1 MHQTQQP
8 AATDGAS
15 QQPTL
20 DSEARR
26 EVLTQ
31 RDRLIDLQN
40 QSSQSMDKLV
50 VTLSGG
56 ALALSLTFI
65 RQTVPAALPGTTPYL
80 GAAWIILTLSLFAQ
94 LLSHFTSQYGMMKIC
109 DEIESKYLNVLQT
122 EKKARRR
129 PGQAYQWISKKL
141 SSFSAHRMTTHYL
154 NIAAIFLCVA
164 GVALLVVFVMLN
176 FPQLQI
182 PLQK

>member
-8 AATDGAS
+8 AAMDGAS
-15 QQPTL
+15 QQPAL
-20 DSEARR
+20 DSEARK
-26 EVLTQ
+26 EVLAQ

-65 RQTVPAALPGTTPYL
+65 RQTVPAALPGTTIYL

-94 LLSHFTSQYGMMKIC
+94 LLSHF
-109 DEIESKYLNVLQT
+109 
-122 EKKARRR
+122 
-129 PGQAYQWISKKL
+129 
-141 SSFSAHRMTTHYL
+141 
-154 NIAAIFLCVA
+154 
-164 GVALLVVFVMLN
+164 
-176 FPQLQI
+176 
-182 PLQK
+182 